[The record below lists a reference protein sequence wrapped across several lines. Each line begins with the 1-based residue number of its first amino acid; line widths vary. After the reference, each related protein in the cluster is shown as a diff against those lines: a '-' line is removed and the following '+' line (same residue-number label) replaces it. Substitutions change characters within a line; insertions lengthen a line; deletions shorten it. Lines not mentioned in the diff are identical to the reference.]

1 MTASA
6 TVQRRGMRSLRARIV
21 ALAAV
26 GVAVSAVAAT
36 LLVVHRDWRL
46 EDATLLDVVMDE
58 TDRLDRSVAQQFDD
72 GDEATIDSP
81 VEGDAVAIFGVDGEI
96 VDTVGDLSRR
106 DVDDLADEF
115 EIDTLSEFDIVS
127 DDVEIDGTVWA
138 VGVTGCI
145 EPAACEAIVVARER
159 SSFRSHVV
167 DRLAWILGIVLLAT
181 LLAAFASS
189 VGRRQVAAAGRSD
202 ATRGRRDHHRRSQP
216 SRRSAATGDEVE
228 ALGSSFNRTI
238 ERLERGVDAQ
248 RRFAS
253 DAAHELRSPL
263 AGVRA
268 VLEVGQRHPER
279 ASESM
284 ATAIE
289 QIDRASRLIDDLLV
303 LARRDGD
310 RTPPERRAVDLDD
323 LVVET
328 MREMSARYPE
338 ISFDRRGVTPVQA
351 LVAGPSIARVVR
363 NLLDNA
369 AVHARGRVR
378 VRLGAAIGRPGSELG
393 WELTVDDDGP
403 GVPPAERERIFERFA
418 RLDESRS
425 RHTGGTG
432 LGLAIV
438 RDLVTEHGGT
448 VHVTDSDLGGASFVV
463 RVLPAG

>member
-1 MTASA
+1 
-6 TVQRRGMRSLRARIV
+6 MRSLRARIV
-21 ALAAV
+21 ALVAV
-26 GVAVSAVAAT
+26 GVAVSAVAVT
-36 LLVVHRDWRL
+36 LLVAHRDWRL
-46 EDATLLDVVMDE
+46 ADATLLDVVMDE
-58 TDRLDRSVAQQFDD
+58 TDRLDRAVAQQFDD
-72 GDEATIDSP
+72 GDEATIEDP
-81 VEGDAVAIFGVDGEI
+81 VDGDAVAIFDVDGEI
-96 VDTVGDLSRR
+96 ADTVGDLSTR
-106 DVDDLADEF
+106 DVEAIADEF

-145 EPAACEAIVVARER
+145 EPAACAAIVVARER
-159 SSFRSHVV
+159 SSFGAHVA
-167 DRLAWILGIVLLAT
+167 DRLAWILGIVLVST
-181 LLAAFASS
+181 LLAAFASRWV
-189 VGRRQVAAAGRSD
+189 VGRSLRPVDRM
-202 ATRGRRDHHRRSQP
+202 RREVDEITTDDL
-216 SRRSAATGDEVE
+216 SRRVAVPATGDEVE

-238 ERLERGVDAQ
+238 DRLERGVDAQ

-263 AGVRA
+263 AGMRA

-279 ASESM
+279 ATESM
-284 ATAIE
+284 ATAIA

-310 RTPPERRAVDLDD
+310 RTPLERKAVDLDD
-323 LVVET
+323 LVVE
-328 MREMSARYPE
+328 MVREATARYPE

-351 LVAGPSIARVVR
+351 LVVGPAIARVVQ

-369 AVHARGRVR
+369 ARHAHGRVR
-378 VRLGAAIGRPGSELG
+378 VRLGAAMGRPGAELG
-393 WELTVDDDGP
+393 WELSVDDDGP
-403 GVPPAERERIFERFA
+403 GVPAVDRERVFERFA

-448 VHVTDSDLGGASFVV
+448 VHVADSDLGGASFVV
-463 RVLPAG
+463 RVLPAV

>member
-1 MTASA
+1 
-6 TVQRRGMRSLRARIV
+6 MRSLRARIV

-26 GVAVSAVAAT
+26 GVAVSATAAT

-72 GDEATIDSP
+72 GDEATIDVP
-81 VEGDAVAIFGVDGEI
+81 VEGDAVAIFGVDGET
-96 VDTVGDLSRR
+96 VDTVGALSSR
-106 DVDDLADEF
+106 DFDQLAEEF

-127 DDVEIDGTVWA
+127 DDVEIDGTVFA

-145 EPAACEAIVVARER
+145 EPAACDAIVVARER
-159 SSFRSHVV
+159 SSFGSHVF
-167 DRLAWILGIVLLAT
+167 DRIAWIIGIVLLAT
-181 LLAAFASS
+181 LLAAFASRWV
-189 VGRRQVAAAGRSD
+189 VGRSLRPVDRM
-202 ATRGRRDHHRRSQP
+202 RREVDEITTDDL
-216 SRRSAATGDEVE
+216 SRRVAVPTTGDEVE
-228 ALGSSFNRTI
+228 ALGTSFNRTI
-238 ERLERGVDAQ
+238 DRLERGVDAQ

-268 VLEVGQRHPER
+268 VLEVGQRHPDR
-279 ASESM
+279 AAESM
-284 ATAIE
+284 ATAID

-310 RTPPERRAVDLDD
+310 RTPRERKAVDLDD
-323 LVVET
+323 LVASEV
-328 MREMSARYPE
+328 REAASRYPQLA
-338 ISFDRRGVTPVQA
+338 FDRRGVTPVQA
-351 LVAGPSIARVVR
+351 FVTGPSIARVVR

-378 VRLGAAIGRPGSELG
+378 VRLGAATGRPGSELG
-393 WELTVDDDGP
+393 WELMVDDDGP
-403 GVPPAERERIFERFA
+403 GVPPTERERIFERFA

-448 VHVTDSDLGGASFVV
+448 VLVTDSDLGGASFVV
-463 RVLPAG
+463 RVLPTG